1 MRWDDTFC
9 CVYKVPIDNTSDGL
23 NAEDPRARKW
33 SRKGFIVINPFGKPM
48 RLKGTKAI
56 AMEIAIEHVT
66 VTVAKQEIPK

>member
-1 MRWDDTFC
+1 M
-9 CVYKVPIDNTSDGL
+9 SDGL

-56 AMEIAIEHVT
+56 AMEIAIERVT